1 MNLYIK
7 KVINMKVIIG
17 IIFALIPALL
27 MSVPFLFLNVYISAL
42 FFIFMFGLGLS
53 VLFGEDK
60 QYDKLWTI
68 STKCITTRKS

>member
-27 MSVPFLFLNVYISAL
+27 MSVPIGLFAFHAGLLI
-42 FFIFMFGLGLS
+42 FIFMFGLGLS
-53 VLFGEDK
+53 VLFGEDEEWR
-60 QYDKLWTI
+60 KL
-68 STKCITTRKS
+68 

>member
-60 QYDKLWTI
+60 QYDKL
-68 STKCITTRKS
+68 

>member
-53 VLFGEDK
+53 VLFGEDEEWR
-60 QYDKLWTI
+60 KL
-68 STKCITTRKS
+68 

>member
-27 MSVPFLFLNVYISAL
+27 MSVPIGLFAPYAGLLI
-42 FFIFMFGLGLS
+42 FIFMFGLGLS
-53 VLFGEDK
+53 VLFGGDRN
-60 QYDKLWTI
+60 YDKL
-68 STKCITTRKS
+68 